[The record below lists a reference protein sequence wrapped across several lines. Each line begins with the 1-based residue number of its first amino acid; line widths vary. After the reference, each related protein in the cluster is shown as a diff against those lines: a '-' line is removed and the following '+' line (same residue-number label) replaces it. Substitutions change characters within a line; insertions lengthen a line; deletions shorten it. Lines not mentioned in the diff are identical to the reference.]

1 MNKII
6 ITGNLGS
13 DATTGEHNAQRVI
26 NFNVGVNDDYKDQ
39 TGNWVNR
46 TIWYS
51 CSFWSQRSTE
61 KLLKGSKVMV
71 MGTPRLHHYT
81 DRNGATQTTIKISVS
96 DLEVL
101 HYANNQASPQAP
113 AQSSVG
119 QVPNLPNTPDP
130 KSGVLATPQP
140 EQQKADDDLPF

>member
-39 TGNWVNR
+39 SGNWVNR

-51 CSFWSQRSTE
+51 CSFWSQRSADR
-61 KLLKGSKVMV
+61 LLKGTKVMV
-71 MGTPRLHHYT
+71 MGTPRLHNYT

-101 HYANNQASPQAP
+101 HSTAQPNAQAP
-113 AQSSVG
+113 VQPSVG
-119 QVPNLPNTPDP
+119 QAPSLPSTPNPM
-130 KSGVLATPQP
+130 GGALATPQP
-140 EQQKADDDLPF
+140 EQPKAEDDLPF